1 MPKNKLSEW
10 TKTKGLKFSR
20 EKTVVIKFE
29 TRKRGEEPQL
39 SLYNSNIQVRESTSY
54 LGLIVDKRL
63 SWRQHVESLRTKCIP
78 AVNLL
83 KHLSHLSWGADR
95 TTLKLLYTALVQSKL
110 DYGAQIYGKFR
121 ANVLQRLNPIQNECL
136 RACTGAFRSSPAVS
150 LCTEAGVLPLEFSR
164 DAICLKYFFKA
175 HAHPNSLTHQ
185 AIVGKVEEDPSPGM
199 EHIQSLLTEYRLT
212 VPKILPSKIAADP
225 PWIYPSAQICPFI
238 GTRKNNHTD
247 VEMRSEFL
255 AHLGEHT
262 TEHVY
267 TDGSKSNQHVGFAAR
282 FKDTISS
289 GRLPGDA
296 SIFTAEMHAIKIT
309 LSNILNMNS
318 ENRRYTIFS
327 DSQGVLLALRPDAG
341 ASPIAEDIRASL
353 NYAKAK
359 NISIDFCWVPGH
371 VGIKGN
377 EEADTAAKEASA
389 NENYQFLDT
398 AIPHTDMKRPV
409 REAITKAWRNK
420 WLSLGQKGRKLREIK
435 TDVNEWSSSYN
446 KNRRIETV
454 LARLR
459 IGHSNLT
466 HSYLMQGHADPLECD
481 RCRQPTT
488 VKHIL
493 LECRKF
499 APIRNK

>member
-1 MPKNKLSEW
+1 MDALSQLTNYIEKGFKEKKHTTAVFFDMEKAYDTVWRDEILNSLHCMGLRGKLPKFVENFLTIRKFCVRVGAAHSEFFEQEEGLPQGSVLSVTCFAIAINDIVKQLSTGVQCTLYVDDFAIFISARNETHSNRIIQTSINKLSEW

-20 EKTVVIKFE
+20 EKTVAIKFE

-185 AIVGKVEEDPSPGM
+185 AIVGKAQEDPSPGM
-199 EHIQSLLTEYRLT
+199 EHIQSLLTEYHLT

-225 PWIYPSAQICPFI
+225 PWIYPSAQICP
-238 GTRKNNHTD
+238 
-247 VEMRSEFL
+247 S
-255 AHLGEHT
+255 
-262 TEHVY
+262 
-267 TDGSKSNQHVGFAAR
+267 
-282 FKDTISS
+282 
-289 GRLPGDA
+289 
-296 SIFTAEMHAIKIT
+296 
-309 LSNILNMNS
+309 
-318 ENRRYTIFS
+318 
-327 DSQGVLLALRPDAG
+327 
-341 ASPIAEDIRASL
+341 
-353 NYAKAK
+353 
-359 NISIDFCWVPGH
+359 
-371 VGIKGN
+371 
-377 EEADTAAKEASA
+377 
-389 NENYQFLDT
+389 
-398 AIPHTDMKRPV
+398 
-409 REAITKAWRNK
+409 
-420 WLSLGQKGRKLREIK
+420 
-435 TDVNEWSSSYN
+435 
-446 KNRRIETV
+446 
-454 LARLR
+454 
-459 IGHSNLT
+459 
-466 HSYLMQGHADPLECD
+466 
-481 RCRQPTT
+481 
-488 VKHIL
+488 
-493 LECRKF
+493 
-499 APIRNK
+499 